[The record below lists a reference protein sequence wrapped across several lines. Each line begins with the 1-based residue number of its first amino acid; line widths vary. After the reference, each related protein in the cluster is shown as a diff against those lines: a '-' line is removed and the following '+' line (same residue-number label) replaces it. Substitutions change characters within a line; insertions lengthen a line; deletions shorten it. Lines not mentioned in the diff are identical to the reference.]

1 MWRGIRMASECEL
14 AAPSIDEQLPPKTV
28 RRCIVVGGAG
38 FLGGWI
44 VLQLLRRGEDPKR
57 IRILDIRPSKHLE
70 LLEGKAKDVKF
81 IQVDISDK
89 MAVDAAFSKPWP
101 DNDESPISVFNTAAN
116 IRFYERH
123 PSLIPLSAKV
133 NIQGAENIINACRKV
148 GASVLV
154 HTCSGSVSV
163 HSSCFL
169 LWPWQ
174 EEPKHFVQVINDDNE
189 LIPKSAQ
196 RFLLELRI
204 HETTSRSTRAWS
216 QRRGWPSNR
225 VLEAGE

>member
-1 MWRGIRMASECEL
+1 MRL
-14 AAPSIDEQLPPKTV
+14 Q
-28 RRCIVVGGAG
+28 AG

-57 IRILDIRPSKHLE
+57 IRILDIRPPKRLD
-70 LLEGKAKDVKF
+70 LLEGKAKGVKF
-81 IQVDISDK
+81 LQVDIGDK
-89 MAVDAAFSKPWP
+89 IAVDAAFSEPWP

-123 PSLIPLSAKV
+123 ASLIPLSAKV
-133 NIQGAENIINACRKV
+133 NIQEAENIIDACRKA

-154 HTCSGSVSV
+154 HTSSASVSV

-174 EEPKHFVQVINDDNE
+174 EEPKHFVQVINDDDE
-189 LIPKSAQ
+189 LIPKTHKDFFSNYGYPKRQAGVLV
-196 RFLLELRI
+196 RGANDADGLRTGCLRPGNGI
-204 HETTSRSTRAWS
+204 FGAGGDMLCGAYLVRK
-216 QRRGWPSNR
+216 SNPTWI
-225 VLEAGE
+225 